1 MRKLTLILSTV
12 FVFVLNASAQNR
24 TISGKVTDEKGAPLE
39 GVSVTSPNGK
49 QGTQTEK
56 DGTYSISV
64 PAAVKNLIF
73 TYVNFVAQTKSIGNN
88 LTINIVLRSVD
99 SRLEE
104 VVVVGYGTQKRKEV
118 TGSLTTIKGTTVA
131 EKPVQSFEQALAG
144 RSPGVQITVPSGV
157 LNAPPVFRI
166 RGVNSISLTS
176 SPLIIVDGTPVV
188 TGDLSGSN
196 ASGNA
201 LASINPA
208 DIESIDIAKD
218 AAATSIYGS
227 RAANG
232 VVFITTKRGRAG
244 KTKINYNVSMGFTSV
259 YGVPKVLNAQ
269 QYTDYKNYVAS
280 TTLGINTTNP
290 AGAGYV
296 KYNLTPGPDGNPIN
310 TNWGD
315 VIYRQGFNQDHN
327 LNISGGS
334 DNTTYYFS
342 AGYTNQEGIL
352 RNNDFIRK
360 NILMNVES
368 RVSKLLTIGGKVSFS
383 NEQNKVAAA
392 TGSSGDAFASGGFG
406 RLALV
411 NAPSVSPYNNDGTYN
426 ISTAG
431 NFIGQQSNQISTGQV
446 GFYNPVYAFDK
457 NRSNSETN
465 HIQSN
470 VSVAIKPVSWATFR
484 SQYAIDYI
492 LVDNDIF
499 RDAKHGDGVTNAGDA
514 FASLSKFKR
523 WTWSNTLQL
532 DKTFKDKH
540 SFSLLGGLEQERT
553 TTNQFGLTRRVVTD
567 PAYNVIQGG
576 FTTDV
581 NTNLGIFENYLESQF
596 GRFNYN
602 YKRKYFVSANI
613 RKDKY
618 SGIRFHETFY
628 GVSGAWEVT
637 EEKFWGN
644 NIRKVFSSLKLKGS
658 YGKVGNVAVG
668 SYPTF
673 SQFTPAIY
681 GGNGTLGFNFAGNT
695 GLKWETSKQTNIGA
709 VIGFFKDRLS
719 LEMTY
724 YKNNISNLIL
734 AVPQAPSTG
743 IPNANAAV
751 LQNVGTMYNKGFEL
765 SLSGNIVNT
774 KNFTWT
780 TNFNY
785 TNNQN
790 EVTSLA
796 PGLTEILTITG
807 TLETASRTAVGYPA
821 GYIYVVRSG
830 GADPAT
836 GRRILYNKVG
846 NAILYRFGTVPVGE
860 FNYQNTDGTRYNTQ
874 SGAANTIS
882 AAADAVMYANT
893 NPKATGG
900 FSNNFRYKNFDL
912 DVLFTYQAGFSIYYG
927 TQAGLFD
934 QRFWN
939 NSVDVLNGWRKF
951 GDVTD
956 IPKPVY
962 NDNVSNGSGLPI
974 SFNVFK
980 GDFIK
985 LKNVTF
991 GYNFSPEALKKVKIT
1006 NIRFYV
1012 SGQNLY
1018 IFTKYPGPDPEVSSN
1033 GNTAATGQGID
1044 RNTLANGRTMMV
1056 GLNIGF

>member
-1 MRKLTLILSTV
+1 
-12 FVFVLNASAQNR
+12 
-24 TISGKVTDEKGAPLE
+24 
-39 GVSVTSPNGK
+39 
-49 QGTQTEK
+49 
-56 DGTYSISV
+56 
-64 PAAVKNLIF
+64 
-73 TYVNFVAQTKSIGNN
+73 
-88 LTINIVLRSVD
+88 
-99 SRLEE
+99 
-104 VVVVGYGTQKRKEV
+104 VVGYGTQKRKEV

>member
-24 TISGKVTDEKGAPLE
+24 TVSGKVTDEKGAPIE

-64 PAAVKNLIF
+64 PATVKSLIF
-73 TYVNFVAQTKSIGNN
+73 TYVNFVAQTKVIGAGSV
-88 LTINIVLRSVD
+88 IDVVLRSVD
-99 SRLEE
+99 SKLEE
-104 VVVVGYGTQKRKEV
+104 VVVVGYGTQKRREV
-118 TGSLTTIKGTTVA
+118 TGSLTNVKGTAVA

-144 RSPGVQITVPSGV
+144 RAAGTQITIPSGV

-166 RGVNSISLTS
+166 RGINSISLSS
-176 SPLIIVDGTPVV
+176 SPLIILDGTPVT
-188 TGDLSGSN
+188 TGDLAGSN
-196 ASGNA
+196 AAGNA

-208 DIESIDIAKD
+208 DIESVDIAKD
-218 AAATSIYGS
+218 AAATAIYGS

-232 VVFITTKRGRAG
+232 VVYITTKRGRSG
-244 KTKINYNVSMGFTSV
+244 KTKINYNVSTGFTSV

-280 TTLGINTTNP
+280 TTLGVNTTNP

-315 VIYRQGFNQDHN
+315 VIYRQGWNQDHN

-334 DNTTYYFS
+334 DNTTFYFS
-342 AGYTNQEGIL
+342 GGYTRQEGIL

-360 NILMNVES
+360 NILANVES
-368 RVSKLLTIGGKVSFS
+368 KVSKYLTIGGKIAYS
-383 NEQNKVAAA
+383 NEFNRVSSA
-392 TGSSGDAFASGGFG
+392 TGSLGDGFATGGFG
-406 RLALV
+406 RLALA
-411 NAPSVSPYNNDGTYN
+411 NSPNISPYNNDGSFN
-426 ISTAG
+426 LSSAG
-431 NFIGQQSNQISTGQV
+431 NFIGQQGNALSTGQV
-446 GFYNPVYAFDK
+446 GFYNPAYLFDK

-470 VSVAIKPVSWATFR
+470 MNIQVKPFSWLTFR
-484 SQYAIDYI
+484 SLYAIDYI

-499 RDAKHGDGVTNAGDA
+499 RDAKHGDGVTNSGDA

-523 WTWSNTLQL
+523 WTFNNTLQV

-540 SFSLLGGLEQERT
+540 SFSLLGGLEQDRRT
-553 TTNQFGLTRRVVTD
+553 VNQFGLTRRVLTD
-567 PAYNVIQGG
+567 PVYNVIQGG

-581 NTNLGIFENYLESQF
+581 NTNLGLGENYLQSAF
-596 GRFNYN
+596 GRF
-602 YKRKYFVSANI
+602 KYDFKKKYYLQANI
-613 RKDKY
+613 RNDQY
-618 SGIRFHETFY
+618 SALPGQKETFY
-628 GVSGAWEVT
+628 GFSAAWDVSQ
-637 EEKFWGN
+637 EKFWGN
-644 NIRKVFSSLKLKGS
+644 PIRKVFSSLKFNGS
-658 YGKVGNVAVG
+658 YGKVGNANVG
-668 SYPTF
+668 DFVTY
-673 SQFTPAIY
+673 SQFGSGVY
-681 GGNGTLGFNFAGNT
+681 GGNATLGFNTAGNPN
-695 GLKWETSKQTNIGA
+695 LKWETSKQFNVGA
-709 VIGFFKDRLS
+709 NIGFFKDRMN
-719 LEMTY
+719 LEINY
-724 YKNNISNLIL
+724 YKNNISGLIL
-734 AVPQAPSTG
+734 NVPQAPSAG
-743 IPNANAAV
+743 LPNAV
-751 LQNVGTMYNKGFEL
+751 PQNVGKMYNKGIEL
-765 SLSGNIVNT
+765 TLSGTVVNN

-790 EVTSLA
+790 EVTALA
-796 PGLTEILTITG
+796 PGLTEILTGTG
-807 TLETASRTAVGYPA
+807 GLETVNRTAVGYPA
-821 GYIYVVRSG
+821 GYIWVVRSG

-836 GRRILYNKVG
+836 GRRILYNKAG
-846 NAILYRFGTVPVGE
+846 NTILYRFGTLPVGE

-874 SGAANTIS
+874 AGAANTIN
-882 AAADAVMYANT
+882 AAADAVMYANST
-893 NPKATGG
+893 PKASGG

-912 DVLFTYQAGFSIYYG
+912 DILMTYQAGFSVYYG
-927 TQAGLFD
+927 TNAGLFD

-962 NDNVSNGSGLPI
+962 GDNVSNGSGLPI

-985 LKNVTF
+985 LKTVTF
-991 GYNFSPEALKKVKIT
+991 GYNFPVEGLKKVKIT
-1006 NIRFYV
+1006 NVRFYV
-1012 SGQNLY
+1012 SGQNLC

-1033 GNTAATGQGID
+1033 GNTAATGQGVD
-1044 RNTLANGRTMMV
+1044 RNTLANGRTMTV
-1056 GLNIGF
+1056 GLNVGF